1 MKLGAF
7 DVSSAAR
14 TCAAHRCLN
23 DTRDGVAQSLPN
35 PLNGPISL
43 GASGIQ
49 VRGVLR
55 LDVNIRLDPAIKDT
69 ADFFSQRIATGRA
82 LTCNSDH
89 VDEFWAG
96 ARGTRAGLWA
106 EGTPCA
112 NVGTGQVGRNT
123 DRRRLK
129 RARALLEMFE
139 EDCGRRAVT
148 VEELREWMG
157 AQYTDQL
164 QIRMNRRLHGIDAG
178 VLR

>member
-1 MKLGAF
+1 M
-7 DVSSAAR
+7 
-14 TCAAHRCLN
+14 
-23 DTRDGVAQSLPN
+23 PN
-35 PLNGPISL
+35 
-43 GASGIQ
+43 Q
-49 VRGVLR
+49 
-55 LDVNIRLDPAIKDT
+55 
-69 ADFFSQRIATGRA
+69 AT
-82 LTCNSDH
+82 DH
-89 VDEFWAG
+89 V
-96 ARGTRAGLWA
+96 RRS
-106 EGTPCA
+106 
-112 NVGTGQVGRNT
+112 V